1 MEEMTIAILTTSDLH
16 GNVLPLNYA
25 NNEEMEIGFS
35 KISTL
40 IKQER
45 VKHNHTILI
54 DNGDTIQGTPLAY
67 HYAQTNCKSIHPMV
81 MLLNDLQYDAAIIG
95 NHEFNFGLELL
106 HKVVDESQFPWL
118 SANILNKETKEPFFG
133 KPYIVKEVREGIKI
147 GILGLTTHYIP
158 NWEKPN
164 HIQGIEFKD
173 AVESAK
179 KWVPFIRKNENVDL
193 LIVSY
198 HGGFERDLDTGEPTE
213 RLTGENQGY
222 QLCEEVA
229 GIDVLLTGHQHRQI
243 AGKMIKDTIIV
254 QPGSK
259 GTNLGKVS
267 VTFQKVHGKW
277 QLKNKASNLISV
289 KNVQPD
295 PNIVSMIQPYE
306 EKTQNWLDQYIGKIE
321 GDMCIHDPLAIRLH
335 DHALIEFFNK
345 VQMQVAKVD
354 ISCTSLFN
362 NDCPGLPNDVT
373 LRDVLA
379 NYIYPNTL
387 TVLRLLGQDIKNAL
401 EKTATYF
408 APYNGKE
415 IKVNPS
421 FLSPKPQHYNY
432 DMWEGIDYEINISRP
447 EWERITKLHYKGE
460 PINLYKEYDVVMN
473 NYRATGGGNYFMFQ
487 GKQVIREIQTDV
499 PELIAEEIRR
509 QGTVKATVNNNWKV
523 VHD

>member
-1 MEEMTIAILTTSDLH
+1 MAEMTIAILTTSDLH

-179 KWVPFIRKNENVDL
+179 KWVPFIRKNENIDL

-277 QLKNKASNLISV
+277 QLKNKTSNLIS
-289 KNVQPD
+289 
-295 PNIVSMIQPYE
+295 
-306 EKTQNWLDQYIGKIE
+306 
-321 GDMCIHDPLAIRLH
+321 
-335 DHALIEFFNK
+335 
-345 VQMQVAKVD
+345 
-354 ISCTSLFN
+354 
-362 NDCPGLPNDVT
+362 
-373 LRDVLA
+373 
-379 NYIYPNTL
+379 
-387 TVLRLLGQDIKNAL
+387 
-401 EKTATYF
+401 
-408 APYNGKE
+408 
-415 IKVNPS
+415 
-421 FLSPKPQHYNY
+421 
-432 DMWEGIDYEINISRP
+432 
-447 EWERITKLHYKGE
+447 
-460 PINLYKEYDVVMN
+460 
-473 NYRATGGGNYFMFQ
+473 
-487 GKQVIREIQTDV
+487 
-499 PELIAEEIRR
+499 
-509 QGTVKATVNNNWKV
+509 
-523 VHD
+523 